1 MCPNPAAMLVPLFGF
16 GMVGLAAALVKGLGV
31 TLGHFEE
38 QSTRIVRVWVVVREI
53 FGSCD

>member
-1 MCPNPAAMLVPLFGF
+1 MLVPLFGF